1 MEGKDV
7 LEAPDEKSGSKKYD
21 VFISYCRNDSA
32 DLALC
37 IAYWFKSKGINC
49 FIDVWALSA
58 GEYRP
63 EIMSAIASSKFF
75 FVLMTKGAS
84 ASKWVCDEIKKGRE
98 SHDPKNIIPV
108 SIDEKY
114 TESPSVVWL
123 KGIQGFQLSRGKNFE
138 SSLSGMVADGMPEFR
153 SRLVKADAGADQ
165 LMASIRW
172 YKRNDGVID
181 KEEREKLRKQA
192 EQFGISEERLEAI
205 ISAVE
210 AEWDRERRFTKAVIL
225 PYITRGNRQV
235 DPEEHDVLQKKA
247 ARFGIPQ
254 DRLNELILNAK
265 TEQSGR
271 RKTFAIVA
279 IAVVSVVV
287 VSLVW
292 WHGKCVGDEET
303 YDRLKSEVVTFKKEI
318 ANEREAAEQARQGAM
333 KTKAEAEKS
342 CRDAERKA
350 SISSLA
356 REKAESETKA
366 ARTELGEAIAKI
378 AVAEAARKNAE
389 SGLAKASAALKAE
402 QDAHAKTK
410 QLADQR
416 YEDVAKK
423 LDREQEALKMAE
435 SQSARKSEDL
445 SKATEKIKKLE
456 SDNSSLK
463 EKLDSLLRERDNG
476 LRDI

>member
-1 MEGKDV
+1 MEGNDI
-7 LEAPDEKSGSKKYD
+7 LEVPDARSGSKQYD
-21 VFISYCRNDSA
+21 VFISYCRVDAA

-37 IAYWFKSKGINC
+37 IAYWFKSKGIKC

-63 EIMSAIASSKFF
+63 EIMSAIESSRFF
-75 FVLMTKGAS
+75 LVLMTKGACES
-84 ASKWVCDEIKKGRE
+84 EWVRDEIQKGRD
-98 SHDPKNIIPV
+98 SHAPKNIIPV

-114 TESPSVVWL
+114 TESPSVVCL

-138 SSLSGMVADGMPEFR
+138 SSLSSMVADGMPEFKD
-153 SRLVKADAGADQ
+153 RLVKADDGADQ

-181 KEEREKLRKQA
+181 KAERAKLGKQA
-192 EQFGISEERLEAI
+192 ERFGVGEERLEAL

-210 AEWDRERRFTKAVIL
+210 TEWDRERIFTKAVIL

-235 DPEEHDVLQKKA
+235 DPEEHDELQKKA
-247 ARFGIPQ
+247 ARFGILQ
-254 DRLNELILNAK
+254 DRLNELILMAK
-265 TEQSGR
+265 TDQRGR
-271 RKTFAIVA
+271 RKTFSIVA
-279 IAVVSVVV
+279 IAVVSAVV

-303 YDRLKSEVVTFKKEI
+303 YGRLKAEVATFKKEI

-342 CRDAERKA
+342 CRDAERRA

-366 ARTELGEAIAKI
+366 ARAELGEAIAKI

-389 SGLAKASAALKAE
+389 SGLVKASAELKAE
-402 QDAHAKTK
+402 KDAHAKTK
-410 QLADQR
+410 QLGEQR
-416 YEDVAKK
+416 YADVAEK
-423 LDREQEALKMAE
+423 LNKEQTTLEELN
-435 SQSARKSEDL
+435 
-445 SKATEKIKKLE
+445 KATEKIKKLE

-463 EKLDSLLRERDNG
+463 KRLDSLLRERDDS